1 MKGIILTSLGHT
13 VAKLYE
19 PKVVDLGF
27 EILNDW
33 ADTMRS
39 GALEVLEEV

>member
-1 MKGIILTSLGHT
+1 MILTTQLPT
-13 VAKLYE
+13 VATRSA
-19 PKVVDLGF
+19 PQVVDLGF